1 MSRTY
6 PFVWVHLGGSKI
18 PPYLRISLENFS
30 ELFQDQSLVL
40 LVDEDKNLGNLQ
52 IKNLTVKKVELVD
65 PDWDTIKSTLGHDL
79 NFRNEFWFNSLA
91 RFKIIHMYMTLED
104 VGSLLHIESDVTFTS
119 DFPFQILKDLR
130 QVLAYPL
137 QGDGQGIASVLH
149 VGSREVLAEFLTF
162 CSREVSENSKSTDM
176 TILFNFLKHNL
187 DKVVVMPTLPVE
199 LENGKKGSTLYASAS
214 QNIDLFGGVFDA
226 ISIGQYLFGVDPR
239 NHRGRKKLYSEDK
252 SHWVKPS
259 KYKFDWSGNSLLAKR
274 ANFVTKVFSLHI
286 HSKDPVAFTR
296 DSLRKEFETRYKKSK
311 MGEKNEIVFRELL
324 KSISM
329 SLRRRFDM
337 KWK

>member
-1 MSRTY
+1 MSRDY

-18 PPYLRISLENFS
+18 PPYLRRSLENFS
-30 ELFQDQSLVL
+30 ELFQNQALVL

-52 IKNLTVKKVELVD
+52 IKNLTVKKVEFID
-65 PDWDTIKSTLGHDL
+65 PDWDTIKNTLGHDL

-91 RFKIIHMYMTLED
+91 RFKVIHMYMTSED
-104 VGSLLHIESDVTFTS
+104 LGSLLHIESDVTFTS

-176 TILFNFLKHNL
+176 TILFNFLKHNP

-199 LENGKKGSTLYASAS
+199 FENGKKDSTLHANTS

-239 NHRGRKKLYSEDK
+239 NHRGRKKLYWEDK

-259 KYKFDWSGNSLLAKR
+259 KYKFEWSSNSLLAKR

-296 DSLRKEFETRYKKSK
+296 DSLRKELEARYKKSK
-311 MGEKNEIVFRELL
+311 TGEKNEIVFRVLL
-324 KSISM
+324 KSISI
-329 SLRRRFDM
+329 SLRRRFEM

>member
-6 PFVWVHLGGSKI
+6 PFVWVHLGESKI

-30 ELFQDQSLVL
+30 ELFQNQSLVL

-65 PDWDTIKSTLGHDL
+65 PDWDTLKSTLGHDL

-91 RFKIIHMYMTLED
+91 RFKIIHMYMTLEELE
-104 VGSLLHIESDVTFTS
+104 SLLHIESDVTFTS
-119 DFPFQILKDLR
+119 DFPFQILKNLH

-137 QGDGQGIASVLH
+137 QGEGQGIASLLH
-149 VGSREVLAEFLTF
+149 VGSREVLAEFLAF
-162 CSREVSENSKSTDM
+162 CSKQVSENSKSTDM
-176 TILFNFLKHNL
+176 TILFNFLKHNP

-199 LENGKKGSTLYASAS
+199 LENGKEDSTLYANAS

-239 NHRGRKKLYSEDK
+239 NHRGRKKLYWEDK

-259 KYKFDWSGNSLLAKR
+259 KYKFEWSGNSLLAKR
-274 ANFVTKVFSLHI
+274 AYFVTKVFSIHI
-286 HSKDPVAFTR
+286 HSKDPLAFTR
-296 DSLRKEFETRYKKSK
+296 DSLRKELETRYKKSK
-311 MGEKNEIVFRELL
+311 TGEKNEIVFRELL

-329 SLRRRFDM
+329 SLRRRFEM

>member
-6 PFVWVHLGGSKI
+6 PFVWVHLGESKI

-30 ELFQDQSLVL
+30 ELFQNQSLVL

-65 PDWDTIKSTLGHDL
+65 PDWDTIKRTLGHDL
-79 NFRNEFWFNSLA
+79 NFRNEFWFHSLA

-130 QVLAYPL
+130 QVLAYPI

-176 TILFNFLKHNL
+176 TILFNFLKHNP
-187 DKVVVMPTLPVE
+187 DKVVVMPTLPAE
-199 LENGKKGSTLYASAS
+199 LENRKKDSTLYANAS

-239 NHRGRKKLYSEDK
+239 NHRGRKKLYWEDK

-259 KYKFDWSGNSLLAKR
+259 KYKFEWSGNSLLAKR
-274 ANFVTKVFSLHI
+274 AYFVTKVFSIHI
-286 HSKDPVAFTR
+286 HSKDPLAFTR
-296 DSLRKEFETRYKKSK
+296 DSLRKELETRYMKSK
-311 MGEKNEIVFRELL
+311 TGEKNEIVFRELL

-329 SLRRRFDM
+329 SLRRRFEM

>member
-30 ELFQDQSLVL
+30 ELFENQSLVL

-137 QGDGQGIASVLH
+137 QGDGQGIASLLH

-176 TILFNFLKHNL
+176 TILFNFLKHNPE
-187 DKVVVMPTLPVE
+187 KVVVMPTLPAE
-199 LENGKKGSTLYASAS
+199 SENGKKGSTLYANVS
-214 QNIDLFGGVFDA
+214 QNLDLFGGVFDA

-239 NHRGRKKLYSEDK
+239 NHRGRKKLYWEDK

-259 KYKFDWSGNSLLAKR
+259 KYKFEWSGNSLLAKR

-296 DSLRKEFETRYKKSK
+296 DSIRKELETRYKKSK
-311 MGEKNEIVFRELL
+311 TGEKNEIVFRELL

-329 SLRRRFDM
+329 SLRRRFEM

>member
-6 PFVWVHLGGSKI
+6 PFVWVHLGESKI

-30 ELFQDQSLVL
+30 ELFQNQSLVL

-65 PDWDTIKSTLGHDL
+65 PDWDTLKSTLGHDL

-91 RFKIIHMYMTLED
+91 RFKIIHMYMTLEELE
-104 VGSLLHIESDVTFTS
+104 SLLHIESDVTFTS
-119 DFPFQILKDLR
+119 DFPFQILKNLH

-137 QGDGQGIASVLH
+137 QGEGQGIASVLH
-149 VGSREVLAEFLTF
+149 VGSREVLAEFLAF
-162 CSREVSENSKSTDM
+162 CSKQVSENSKSTDM
-176 TILFNFLKHNL
+176 TILFNFLKHNP

-199 LENGKKGSTLYASAS
+199 LENGKEDSTLYANAS

-239 NHRGRKKLYSEDK
+239 NHRGRKKLYWEDK

-259 KYKFDWSGNSLLAKR
+259 KYKFEWSGNSLLAKR
-274 ANFVTKVFSLHI
+274 AYFVTKVFSIHI
-286 HSKDPVAFTR
+286 HSKDPLAFTR
-296 DSLRKEFETRYKKSK
+296 DSLRKELETRYKKSRT
-311 MGEKNEIVFRELL
+311 GEKNEIVFRELL

-329 SLRRRFDM
+329 ALRRRFEM

>member
-6 PFVWVHLGGSKI
+6 PFVWVHLGESKI

-30 ELFQDQSLVL
+30 ELFQNQSLVL
-40 LVDEDKNLGNLQ
+40 LVDQDKNLGNLQ
-52 IKNLTVKKVELVD
+52 IKNLTVKKIELIN
-65 PDWDTIKSTLGHDL
+65 PDWDTIKSTLEHDL

-91 RFKIIHMYMTLED
+91 RFKIIHMYMELEGL
-104 VGSLLHIESDVTFTS
+104 GSLLHIESDVTFTS
-119 DFPFQILKDLR
+119 DFPIQILKNLP

-137 QGDGQGIASVLH
+137 QGEGQGIASVLH
-149 VGSREVLAEFLTF
+149 VGSREVLAEFLAF
-162 CSREVSENSKSTDM
+162 CSSEVSKNSKSTDM
-176 TILFNFLKHNL
+176 TILFNFLKHNP

-199 LENGKKGSTLYASAS
+199 LENGKKDSTLYANSS
-214 QNIDLFGGVFDA
+214 KNIDLFGGVFDA

-239 NHRGRKKLYSEDK
+239 NHRGRKKLYWEDK

-259 KYKFDWSGNSLLAKR
+259 KYKFEWSGNSLLAKR
-274 ANFVTKVFSLHI
+274 ANFVTKVFSIHI
-286 HSKDPVAFTR
+286 HSKDPLAFTR
-296 DSLRKEFETRYKKSK
+296 DSLRKELETRYKKSK
-311 MGEKNEIVFRELL
+311 TGEKNEIVFRQLL

-329 SLRRRFDM
+329 SLQRTFEM

>member
-30 ELFQDQSLVL
+30 ELFENQSLVL

-137 QGDGQGIASVLH
+137 QGDGQGIASLLH

-176 TILFNFLKHNL
+176 TILFNFLKHNPE
-187 DKVVVMPTLPVE
+187 KVVVMPTLPAE
-199 LENGKKGSTLYASAS
+199 SENGKKGSTLYANVS
-214 QNIDLFGGVFDA
+214 QNLDLFGGVFDA

-239 NHRGRKKLYSEDK
+239 NHRGRKKLYWEDK

-259 KYKFDWSGNSLLAKR
+259 KYKFEWSGNSLLAKR

-296 DSLRKEFETRYKKSK
+296 DSIRKELETRYKKSK
-311 MGEKNEIVFRELL
+311 TGEKNEIVFRELL
-324 KSISM
+324 KSIFM
-329 SLRRRFDM
+329 SLRRRFEM